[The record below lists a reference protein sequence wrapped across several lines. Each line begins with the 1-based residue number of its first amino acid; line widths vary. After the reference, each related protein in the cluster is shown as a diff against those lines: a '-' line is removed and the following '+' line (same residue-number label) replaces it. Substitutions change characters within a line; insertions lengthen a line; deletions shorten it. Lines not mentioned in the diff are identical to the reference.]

1 MVVYSFLSYYLAEYF
16 GFSGVL
22 AIFCFII
29 IYTNYSQN
37 IVSKEA
43 NEGIQSIIKT
53 SSYLC
58 EAIAFIY
65 LGINC
70 VSLIKEENMF

>member
-43 NEGIQSIIKT
+43 NEGI
-53 SSYLC
+53 
-58 EAIAFIY
+58 
-65 LGINC
+65 
-70 VSLIKEENMF
+70 